1 MNIVAMEQARKRLLE
16 AEDALE
22 RADLGELAFEI
33 GLKADLVAEYL
44 AEELDDGDIL
54 GL

>member
-1 MNIVAMEQARKRLLE
+1 MTYNINAMEQARKRLLE

-22 RADLGELAFEI
+22 RAGLEELAFEI

-44 AEELDDGDIL
+44 AEALDDGSL
-54 GL
+54 E